1 MERKKL
7 VIIDSFALIF
17 RAYYAYP
24 PTLSTKDGMITNA
37 IYGYATLLIDVINK
51 FKPDYLIAVF
61 DSDKPTIR
69 STEFATYKANRKE
82 TDQDLLLQIPKVI
95 ELVETFNIP
104 MLKVDGYE
112 ADDIIATLCE
122 TYKKRGIDQ
131 IVVTGDQDLFQ
142 LVDDDTSVY
151 LAGKSFSQSKLYN
164 ADDVFEKL
172 GVKPTQI
179 PDFKGLSGD
188 PSDNIPGVAG
198 IGKKSAEQLLT
209 EYGSIDEVYSHIE
222 ELKPAWKNKLQEGY
236 EIAIKSRELATV
248 VPDVPINFAIESA
261 EFDTFP
267 LDDVLELCSQ
277 LEFKSITVKIKKLA
291 ESLGINTE
299 EKSAA
304 KQSLGLFEQLEESDV
319 SVTFKNYSE
328 EIHRK
333 DENLFIFS
341 KVNNIEKAPIDYQ
354 LDEIIVKLGE
364 DLYSVKQPKIKD
376 FIKGILKNS
385 NKIIGVNIKELL
397 HSLINLGID
406 AKEVFKISFEDLGY
420 ATQIVSEGTATYSI
434 EDVLSFTDSGYSS
447 TPEAIL
453 EKLPNA
459 YEYIKEVFVKDKKL
473 YEVYELEKEVLS
485 TVIEMEQ
492 EGILF
497 DHDKIEEFK
506 QKLDKEIDKLT
517 KKIYEYAGHEFNINS
532 PKQVGEVLFEEMG
545 LPVDKKT
552 KSGSYSTNEKSLS
565 KIKEVDPIVEAI
577 LNFRELDKLRSTY
590 VTPLPGFVSNDGK
603 IHAVFDQMGA
613 VSGRFSSRNPN
624 MQNIPANDGVGVN
637 IRDAFIAEKDSIF
650 VAFDYSQQEL
660 RILSALADEQIMIDS
675 FNKGEDIHA
684 LTASQ
689 LFGKDVKDVTK
700 SERTAGKTINFS
712 IVYGVSGFGLSEN
725 LKIGRKEAQDLID
738 TYYSKY
744 KKIAE
749 YFDNKRKEIH
759 IKMYGETILGRRRKN
774 TMTKS
779 KQWFIKNAVER
790 ELLNFAIQGSAADLM
805 KLAMNKFEQRL
816 SKYPAKLILQ
826 IHDEFLFEFNK
837 PEDKKLLNE
846 FIVDVKDIMEN
857 VYDIGVDYKVD
868 VKSGKI
874 WGKME

>member
-7 VIIDSFALIF
+7 VVIDSFALIF

-37 IYGYATLLIDVINK
+37 IYGYATLLIDVINI
-51 FKPDYLIAVF
+51 FKPDYLVAVF

-69 STEFATYKANRKE
+69 SSEFATYKANRKE

-95 ELVETFNIP
+95 ELVEKFNIP

-122 TYKKRGIDQ
+122 TYKKKGIDQ

-142 LVDDDTSVY
+142 LVDEDTSVY
-151 LAGKSFSQSKLYN
+151 LAGRSFSQSKLYK
-164 ADDVFEKL
+164 AEDVFTKL
-172 GVKPTQI
+172 GVKPIQI
-179 PDFKGLSGD
+179 PDYKGLSGD

-198 IGKKSAEQLLT
+198 IGKKSAEQLLQ
-209 EYGSIDEVYSHIE
+209 EYGSIDEIYNHIE

-261 EFDTFP
+261 EFSTFP
-267 LDDVLELCSQ
+267 LDDVLEFCSQ
-277 LEFKSITVKIKKLA
+277 LEFKSIINKVKKLA

-304 KQSLGLFEQLEESDV
+304 KQSLGLFEEPEESNAV
-319 SVTFKNYSE
+319 ALKNYTE
-328 EIHRK
+328 KIHEK
-333 DENLFIFS
+333 DANLFIFS
-341 KVNNIEKAPIDYQ
+341 KINNIEKAPIDYEVEE
-354 LDEIIVKLGE
+354 LIIKFE
-364 DLYSVKQPKIKD
+364 NDIYSVKQSKIKD
-376 FIKGILKNS
+376 FISKVLS
-385 NKIIGVNIKELL
+385 NNNKLVGVNIKEFL
-397 HSLINLGID
+397 HSLINLGIEP
-406 AKEVFKISFEDLGY
+406 KEVFKVTFEDLGY
-420 ATQIVSEGTATYSI
+420 ATQIISEGTATYSI
-434 EDVLSFTDSGYSS
+434 DDVLSYTEAGYASS
-447 TPEAIL
+447 PEGIL
-453 EKLPNA
+453 EKLPVA
-459 YEYIKEVFVKDKKL
+459 HEFIREVFSKEKKL
-473 YEVYELEKEVLS
+473 YDIYELEKEVMS

-497 DHDKIEEFK
+497 DNNKIEEFK

-565 KIKEVDPIVEAI
+565 KIKEVDPIVGSI

-590 VTPLPGFVSNDGK
+590 VTPLPGFVSADGK

-660 RILSALADEQIMIDS
+660 RILAALADEQIMIDS

-700 SERTAGKTINFS
+700 AERTAGKTINFS

-779 KQWFIKNAVER
+779 KQWFVKNAVER

-816 SKYPAKLILQ
+816 SKYPAKLLLQ

-837 PEDKKLLNE
+837 PKDKKLLDQFINE
-846 FIVDVKDIMEN
+846 VKDIMEN